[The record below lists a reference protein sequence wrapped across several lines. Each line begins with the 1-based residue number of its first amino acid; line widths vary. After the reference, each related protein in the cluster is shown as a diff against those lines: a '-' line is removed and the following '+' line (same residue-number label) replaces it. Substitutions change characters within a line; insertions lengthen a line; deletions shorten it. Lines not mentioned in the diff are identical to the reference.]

1 MKIGIMQP
9 YLFPYIGYFQLINA
23 VDKFVIYDDV
33 QFIKNGWI
41 NRNRILV
48 NGKASYFTF
57 RLKKAS
63 TFDKIN
69 QREFTEQLPSDI
81 MKFLKGLE
89 ISYRKA
95 PYFKT
100 AYALISKAV
109 QFKNMSVADSVT
121 HSLRTICDY
130 IGIRTEFILSSKMQ
144 IPDGL
149 HAQDRVVWISKALG
163 ATDYINMA
171 SGMALYDKETF
182 AANGIKLSFL
192 QPQPRPY
199 PQFKYEFVPNL
210 SIIDVMMFNSK
221 DGILQILKSYLLD
234 DIYMPHLVKIKERE
248 ITT

>member
-69 QREFTEQLPSDI
+69 QREFTEQLPIDI

-95 PYFKT
+95 PYFELV
-100 AYALISKAV
+100 YALISKAV
-109 QFKNMSVADSVT
+109 QFKNINVADSVT

-130 IGIRTEFILSSKMQ
+130 IGIQTEFALSSQMQ

-149 HAQDRVVWISKALG
+149 HAQDRVIWISKALG
-163 ATDYINMA
+163 ATEYINMA
-171 SGMALYDKETF
+171 SGVALYDRKTF
-182 AANGIKLSFL
+182 TVNGIKLCFL
-192 QPQPRPY
+192 QPQLRPY

-221 DGILQILKSYLLD
+221 EEILQILKPHLLD
-234 DIYMPHLVKIKERE
+234 DIYMSHLVNTKERE
-248 ITT
+248 KTL